1 MPSRPSTPRK
11 FIQPADLW
19 WTVRAVSDDHQ
30 FVILTRPNPEGEGVI
45 YTIIDNNRGVR
56 GPASISGNRLRNRRS
71 DSPIPQRPRRRKIGS
86 QPPAIEMGAD
96 AHRRGT
102 ATRESAE
109 RRRRAAM
116 TTTSPYLSCNGR
128 GITTEENENGCAEI
142 ESVLKLGWTQAR
154 DESYCP
160 ICADVRSQT
169 WPDTEATEEKAEP
182 MIPRETPRVRET
194 TIRAGVAG
202 IAGGFALATI
212 FLAFTPYLAGVA
224 CGVFL
229 AVVSAVALA
238 ILCAP
243 EIRRETKTRRPR
255 DRPIPWR

>member
-1 MPSRPSTPRK
+1 
-11 FIQPADLW
+11 
-19 WTVRAVSDDHQ
+19 
-30 FVILTRPNPEGEGVI
+30 
-45 YTIIDNNRGVR
+45 
-56 GPASISGNRLRNRRS
+56 
-71 DSPIPQRPRRRKIGS
+71 
-86 QPPAIEMGAD
+86 
-96 AHRRGT
+96 
-102 ATRESAE
+102 
-109 RRRRAAM
+109 M
-116 TTTSPYLSCNGR
+116 TMTSPYLSCNGC

-142 ESVLKLGWTQAR
+142 ESNLERGWTQAR

-169 WPDTEATEEKAEP
+169 WPGTDGSAEP
-182 MIPRETPRVRET
+182 MIPKATRRVRET

-224 CGVFL
+224 CGVCL

-243 EIRRETKTRRPR
+243 EIRREAKIRRMR
-255 DRPIPWR
+255 D